1 MTIFKGILIMLI
13 IFLVIIF
20 GIVGA
25 ISLCNGMM
33 NVGILCMVF
42 ILAVLAMY
50 CIWGRDDKEDK

>member
-1 MTIFKGILIMLI
+1 MKIFKGILIMLI
-13 IFLVIIF
+13 VFLIVIF

-33 NVGILCMVF
+33 NVGILCMIF
-42 ILAVLAMY
+42 ILVVLAMY

>member
-1 MTIFKGILIMLI
+1 MKVFKGILIMLI
-13 IFLVIIF
+13 IFLIVIF

-33 NVGILCMVF
+33 NVGILCMIF
-42 ILAVLAMY
+42 ILVVLAMY

>member
-1 MTIFKGILIMLI
+1 MKVFKGILIMLI
-13 IFLVIIF
+13 VFLIVIF

-33 NVGILCMVF
+33 NVGILCMIF
-42 ILAVLAMY
+42 ILVVLAMY

>member
-1 MTIFKGILIMLI
+1 MTIFKGILIILTIYLI
-13 IFLVIIF
+13 AIF

-25 ISLCNGMM
+25 ISLCSGSM

-42 ILAVLAMY
+42 ILVVLAMY